1 MPEPTRSVARRI
13 VVVEDDPVLLS
24 LLQELLTTAGYTVF
38 PHSRAADAHLLVR
51 NVQPQAVVLDLGLVG
66 EPEADPSGW
75 RVLDR
80 LILDPETRHIPVVL
94 ASGAVDSIEAHRPA
108 LRPEHGVRVLLKPYD
123 LDQLLAALA
132 EAAGSPSPEA
142 GTEPDGTQLTARQ
155 REIARLVA
163 LGYTNA
169 QIAQRLVVE
178 CGTVANHVAHIRQR
192 LGAMNRAQVAVW
204 AAQQGLVDGWR
215 AAGRGQVA

>member
-1 MPEPTRSVARRI
+1 MPALTCSVAPRI

-24 LLQELLTTAGYTVF
+24 LLEELLTAEGYVVD

-51 NVQPQAVVLDLGLVG
+51 NVQPQAVMLDLRLVG
-66 EPEADPSGW
+66 EPEADASGW

-108 LRPEHGVRVLLKPYD
+108 LLPQHGVRVLLKPYD
-123 LDQLLAALA
+123 LDQLLAVLA
-132 EAAGSPSPEA
+132 EVVGAPRPTTDE
-142 GTEPDGTQLTARQ
+142 LTPRQ
-155 REIARLVA
+155 REIARFIA

-169 QIAQRLVVE
+169 QIAQRLVLE
-178 CGTVANHVAHIRQR
+178 CGTVANHVARIMQR
-192 LGAMNRAQVAVW
+192 LGVMNRAQVAVW
-204 AAQQGLVDGWR
+204 AAQQGLVDERRVGGR
-215 AAGRGQVA
+215 AQVA

>member
-1 MPEPTRSVARRI
+1 MPEPTCSVAPRI

-24 LLQELLTTAGYTVF
+24 LLQELLTAEGYTVF

-51 NVQPQAVVLDLGLVG
+51 NVQPQAVVLDLRLVRD
-66 EPEADPSGW
+66 PEADTSGW

-80 LILDPETRHIPVVL
+80 LILDPKTRDIPVVL
-94 ASGAVDSIEAHRPA
+94 ASGAIDSIEAHRPA
-108 LRPEHGVRVLLKPYD
+108 LLPQHGVRVLLKPYD
-123 LDQLLAALA
+123 VDQLLAALA
-132 EAAGSPSPEA
+132 DVAGSPNPEA
-142 GTEPDGTQLTARQ
+142 RPQPDGQLTERQ

-169 QIAQRLVVE
+169 QIARRLVVE

-192 LGAMNRAQVAVW
+192 LGVMNRAQVAVW

-215 AAGRGQVA
+215 AGGRVQVA